1 MVLQRHFLLI
11 LSAFFLILSPCD
23 GQEFFRIDN
32 AQTVRTTKSVTT
44 SHVILD
50 GETIGTVVFEG
61 PESAETNTPVTI
73 ISLLESN
80 LPAYGP
86 PLIEFET
93 LAGVDAASAF
103 KVLTPDLVWSSNK
116 PGTYRILATAVNR
129 ETFRIKKQSAI
140 ITVGSSPEPNPPGP
154 NDEVANDYH
163 VGKLAYR
170 IAPDDKSNLA
180 LFAKTYRD
188 AQEFLYGRPHYKF
201 VQSVQGNDTEMNVL
215 VWIRNRLTS
224 RTCRTQAE
232 CERWNQWMV
241 QINAAIVAE
250 QKARSQ
256 FVVTD
261 WHATFGEIA
270 SALEAR
276 SK

>member
-11 LSAFFLILSPCD
+11 LSAFFLILSPCA

-32 AQTVRTTKSVTT
+32 AQSIRTTKSVTT

-140 ITVGSSPEPNPPGP
+140 ITVGTGPGP
-154 NDEVANDYH
+154 DPP
-163 VGKLAYR
+163 K
-170 IAPDDKSNLA
+170 PDDPAPIDILGLRV
-180 LFAKTYRD
+180 LFVIETADMPRLPSDQQSILYSETVRLYLSANCAK
-188 AQEFLYGRPHYKF
+188 
-201 VQSVQGNDTEMNVL
+201 
-215 VWIRNRLTS
+215 
-224 RTCRTQAE
+224 
-232 CERWNQWMV
+232 
-241 QINAAIVAE
+241 NAAGQPEWRILDQDTVFPD
-250 QKARSQ
+250 QCDSVWCKTLARPRTATPWVVISNGVTG
-256 FVVTD
+256 FEGPLPANVTD
-261 WHATFGEIA
+261 FM
-270 SALEAR
+270 ALVRQYQETP
-276 SK
+276 